1 MDDINAL
8 VLYKKV
14 LRKGE
19 TNHDSVVEISNTFF
33 SYTMES

>member
-1 MDDINAL
+1 MDGINAL

-19 TNHDSVVEISNTFF
+19 TNGSVVEISNTFF